1 MYILVLYSRSR
12 FQFALDYCSL
22 YVLCNSRECK
32 TYVYSSLFVFFPPF
46 RFLHVYVCVNINI
59 SVALALALSSSARV
73 SSRSISLAH
82 PLSLSQSLPPFLSLP
97 FSPSTVSSSGE
108 ETHPRPLLTLT
119 LDPLL
124 HERALIFPFVSLLW
138 PIKQKILLSRKMT
151 RIPWSGCDDIDWSI
165 ARLRDDDELSDSLH
179 VYSSCLRSTMDSMR
193 TTMFFLLLLLLF
205 LPFFLF
211 SGRFLLLNFWLFFWL
226 FLLII
231 YANLGRSF
239 TVHHRAACRSRE
251 DGEGIGD
258 HQIRV

>member
-1 MYILVLYSRSR
+1 MTRVMIRAVDQIVHSDSLLFCPPREYILVLYSRSR
-12 FQFALDYCSL
+12 FQFALDFCSL

-124 HERALIFPFVSLLW
+124 HERALIFPSFPFFGRLNRKYYYREKWREFHDPDVMILIDRSLDCEMTTSSQIRCMYILRVFVRRW
-138 PIKQKILLSRKMT
+138 T
-151 RIPWSGCDDIDWSI
+151 RWGRRCSS
-165 ARLRDDDELSDSLH
+165 SS
-179 VYSSCLRSTMDSMR
+179 SSCSSYPSFYFPDVFCCWIFD
-193 TTMFFLLLLLLF
+193 FFF
-205 LPFFLF
+205 GC
-211 SGRFLLLNFWLFFWL
+211 S
-226 FLLII
+226 
-231 YANLGRSF
+231 Y
-239 TVHHRAACRSRE
+239 
-251 DGEGIGD
+251 
-258 HQIRV
+258 